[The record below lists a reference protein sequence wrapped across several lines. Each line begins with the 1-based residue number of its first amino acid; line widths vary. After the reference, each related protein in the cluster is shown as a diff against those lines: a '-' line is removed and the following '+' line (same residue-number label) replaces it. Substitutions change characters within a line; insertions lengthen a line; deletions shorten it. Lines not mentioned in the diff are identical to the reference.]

1 MIELCAASAR
11 VGSRVFLDQAE
22 RKAQMSSIRGH
33 VEVET
38 WFVEDLIAA
47 TTKEIN
53 SKKEITIPK
62 FQRGLV
68 WNKKKQ
74 EGLIESIKKGYPIGT
89 LLLYEV
95 SVKANNTAD
104 AVRSYNLIDGLQRSH
119 ALKEYSK
126 SPNNFFAKDDIED
139 SFLEALSAELDIKSD
154 VDQDKLRDKITDWV
168 KGVVDF
174 TQAAGWETA
183 DLMKHL
189 VREFLEIREDSND
202 YYPAVGKILSNTR
215 VNELVARF
223 LDSIKDQSDI
233 SKVKIPVIVFTGG
246 EEHLP
251 SVFALLNTKGTVL
264 SRYEVF
270 AAQWGKE
277 TEQRINNKHIREEIW
292 KKYEALEDESFT
304 SDDSEDTPSE
314 SSKKNRE
321 YTLFEYLFGL
331 GQFLSDRFPRL
342 FEEKANNRPSSA
354 GFNLL
359 TSCVGL
365 RISEMKELPERLR
378 GIDRNQLENHILEA
392 TRFVDDSLFPVLS
405 VKQHGRKRVSI
416 YHTEYQIVSMI
427 AVAFQARYTL
437 RGVSETDGWKTS
449 WDEIRKNILMYY
461 LYDVLRE
468 FWRGSGDSKLWD
480 YMESKRYL
488 ATPIHREA
496 WGNTLDSWFV
506 NNQIPLLH
514 KGRHI
519 KDDRSEILFLKF
531 IYAQK
536 LSVMKNSRPYHVE
549 HIISVNQLK
558 KLKAQDERM
567 PINMVGNLALLEP
580 KINLMKG
587 DLTFV
592 EFLRKQLRNDEISEK
607 QYADSL
613 KQFEKQLLCKHEMIP
628 AELTKSSYDDFLTA
642 RFDLLKKIFLK
653 DWRDYIPGDPKT

>member
-1 MIELCAASAR
+1 
-11 VGSRVFLDQAE
+11 
-22 RKAQMSSIRGH
+22 MSSIRGH

-47 TTKEIN
+47 TTKEIY
-53 SKKEITIPK
+53 SKKEITVPK

-74 EGLIESIKKGYPIGT
+74 EGLIDSIKKGYPIGT

-95 SVKANNTAD
+95 AVKTNDGTD

-126 SPNNFFAKDDIED
+126 NPNNFFTKDDIED
-139 SFLEALSAELDIKSD
+139 VFVEALAVELDIKSD
-154 VDQDKLRDKITDWV
+154 VDQDKIRDKITEWV

-174 TQAAGWETA
+174 TQAAGWESA

-189 VREFLEIREDSND
+189 VKEVLEIPEDSNG
-202 YYPAVGKILSNTR
+202 YYPAVGKILSNSR
-215 VNELVARF
+215 VSELVARF

-251 SVFALLNTKGTVL
+251 TVFALLNTKGTVL

-270 AAQWGKE
+270 AAKWGKE
-277 TEQRINNKHIREEIW
+277 TEQRISNKRIRDEIW

-304 SDDSEDTPSE
+304 SDDSEDTLNE

-342 FEEKANNRPSSA
+342 FEEKENNRPSSA

-365 RISEMKELPERLR
+365 RIADMKELPERLR
-378 GIDRNQLENHILEA
+378 GVDRNQLENQILEA
-392 TRFVDDSLFPVLS
+392 AQFVDDSLFPVLS
-405 VKQHGRKRVSI
+405 VKQHGRKKTSI

-427 AVAFQARYTL
+427 AVAFQARYKL
-437 RGVSETDGWKTS
+437 KCASETDGWKYS
-449 WDEIRKNILMYY
+449 WDTLRKNILMYY

-468 FWRGSGDSKLWD
+468 YWRGSGDSKLWD

-488 ATPIHREA
+488 TTPIHHGA
-496 WGNTLDSWFV
+496 WSNALDSWFV
-506 NNQIPLLH
+506 NNQRPMLH

-519 KDDRSEILFLKF
+519 KDDRSEILFLKY

-549 HIISVNQLK
+549 HIVPVNQLK
-558 KLKAQDERM
+558 KLKAQDERL
-567 PINMVGNLALLEP
+567 PINIVGNLALLEP
-580 KINLMKG
+580 KKNLMKG

-592 EFLRKQLRNDEISEK
+592 EFLNKQLRNDKISEK
-607 QYADSL
+607 CYFDSL
-613 KQFEKQLLCKHEMIP
+613 KEFEEQLLCKHDMP
-628 AELTKSSYDDFLTA
+628 PSDLTKSSYDDFLTA
-642 RFDLLKKIFLK
+642 RFDHLKKIFLK
-653 DWRDYIPGDPKT
+653 EWRDHIPADPQT

>member
-1 MIELCAASAR
+1 
-11 VGSRVFLDQAE
+11 
-22 RKAQMSSIRGH
+22 MSSIRGH
-33 VEVET
+33 VDVET
-38 WFVEDLIAA
+38 WFVEDIIAA
-47 TTKEIN
+47 TTKEI
-53 SKKEITIPK
+53 KGKVEITVPK

-74 EGLIESIKKGYPIGT
+74 EGLIDSIKKGYPIGT

-95 SVKANNTAD
+95 ALKSKNSAN

-126 SPNNFFAKDDIED
+126 NPNNFFTKDDIKD
-139 SFLEALSAELDIKSD
+139 DFVEALAAELNIKSD
-154 VDQDKLRDKITDWV
+154 VDQDKIRDKVTDWV
-168 KGVVDF
+168 KSVVDF

-183 DLMKHL
+183 GLMKHL
-189 VREFLEIREDSND
+189 VTEVLEIPEDSND
-202 YYPAVGKILSNTR
+202 YYPAVGKILANSR
-215 VNELVARF
+215 VNESVAKF
-223 LDSIKDQSDI
+223 LDSIKDSSDI

-251 SVFALLNTKGTVL
+251 TVFALLNTKGTVL

-270 AAQWGKE
+270 AAKWGEE
-277 TEQRINNKHIREEIW
+277 TEQRIDNKRIRDEIW
-292 KKYEALEDESFT
+292 KKYEALEEESFT
-304 SDDSEDTPSE
+304 SDDSEDILTE
-314 SSKKNRE
+314 NSKKNRE

-331 GQFLSDRFPRL
+331 GQYLSDSFPVL
-342 FEEKANNRPSSA
+342 FEEKANNRPSSV

-365 RISEMKELPERLR
+365 RIADMKELPNRLR
-378 GIDRNQLENHILEA
+378 GIDRNQLENHILKA
-392 TRFVDDSLFPVLS
+392 AKFIDDSLSPVLS
-405 VKQHGRKRVSI
+405 VKQHGRKKTSL

-427 AVAFQARYTL
+427 AVAFQARYG
-437 RGVSETDGWKTS
+437 RGSDSEIDGWRQS

-468 FWRGSGDSKLWD
+468 YWRGSGDSKLWD

-488 ATPIHREA
+488 TTPIRREA
-496 WGNTLDSWFV
+496 WGSALDSWFV

-519 KDDRSEILFLKF
+519 KDDRSEILFLKY
-531 IYAQK
+531 IYAQR

-549 HIISVNQLK
+549 HIVPVNQLK
-558 KLKAQDERM
+558 TLKAQDERL

-580 KINLMKG
+580 KKNQKKG

-592 EFLRKQLRNDEISEK
+592 EFLKKQLRHDKISQTEYGK
-607 QYADSL
+607 SM
-613 KQFEKQLLCKHEMIP
+613 KEFEEQLLCTHDMIP
-628 AELTKSSYDDFLTA
+628 TVLSKGSYDDFLTA
-642 RFDLLKKIFLK
+642 RFDHLKKTFLK
-653 DWRDYIPGDPKT
+653 EWSDYIPPDPQN